1 LDKAIALG
9 KKRHKHSYPQGD
21 SGKIAN
27 MDAIAALAWIE
38 FSKSKVEVK
47 E

>member
-27 MDAIAALAWIE
+27 MDAIAALAWFTKTIGE
-38 FSKSKVEVK
+38 AVGI
-47 E
+47 